1 MKLLLIFVQKIIEQ
15 MDKLFDIIFLD
26 EAFEFLCSL
35 NKKHYEKILL
45 NIRKAQNEHN
55 SELFKKLKD
64 EIWEFRTLYQGLQY
78 RLLAFWDKTNSE
90 NTLVVSTH
98 VFIKKRSNIPD
109 NEIQKA
115 KQLRVKY
122 FENKEKLKKKLKKMK
137 TYTLEEVQDKLIGKI
152 GTRNRDKFEFEL
164 QMNLIGKAIKQ
175 TRNERN
181 LTQEELGKLIGVQK
195 AQISRIE
202 SNASNVTIDTL
213 LRVFRALQAKVKFQ
227 VELPHLK
234 ISLGQ

>member
-1 MKLLLIFVQKIIEQ
+1 

-26 EAFEFLCSL
+26 EAFELLSSL
-35 NKKHYEKILL
+35 NKKHYEKILF

-98 VFIKKRSNIPD
+98 GFIKKRSKVPD

-122 FENKEKLKKKLKKMK
+122 YENKEKLKKNKK
-137 TYTLEEVQDKLIGKI
+137 Q
-152 GTRNRDKFEFEL
+152 
-164 QMNLIGKAIKQ
+164 
-175 TRNERN
+175 
-181 LTQEELGKLIGVQK
+181 
-195 AQISRIE
+195 
-202 SNASNVTIDTL
+202 
-213 LRVFRALQAKVKFQ
+213 
-227 VELPHLK
+227 
-234 ISLGQ
+234 